1 MYNLCVSGQMCNHG
15 GYDGRATSNYI
26 VTNNIFVNCGSAQVP
41 RRIVGRRGG
50 GDIKFANN
58 TYCNY
63 EDGVAKFELEGA
75 PDYVEGAKSEYDD
88 SKSALQC
95 DPAFVDPAN
104 GNFTPQG
111 AEQLSLRTGDPRWLP

>member
-1 MYNLCVSGQMCNHG
+1 MAEERK
-15 GYDGRATSNYI
+15 DE
-26 VTNNIFVNCGSAQVP
+26 NNPKDSRQFMTQTIT
-41 RRIVGRRGG
+41 GRRGG